1 MDRASIKIKKV
12 LDSLMVERT
21 MAGMRLV
28 PCNLKQQHLMKTY
41 EARINQEYYDAVVKL
56 DLHLITRTLP

>member
-1 MDRASIKIKKV
+1 
-12 LDSLMVERT
+12 MVERT

-41 EARINQEYYDAVVKL
+41 DARINQEYYDAVVKL
-56 DLHLITRTLP
+56 DL